1 MRKIKIKVCGMR
13 ESQNISD
20 LAKLNPDYMGFI
32 FFGKSKRD
40 VSETLNKSDLENL
53 PRSIKKVGVFVN
65 ATLEEIKKH
74 IITYQLD
81 LVQLHGSETAELC
94 LKIKNSGTQVI
105 KAFSVDSS
113 FDFASTTPYKASCD
127 FFLFDTKGKE
137 AGGNGFTFDW
147 SILDNYDNEIPF
159 LLSGGL
165 DETNISAVNKLPHLN
180 IHAVD
185 VNSKFEIEPA
195 LKNIELLK
203 KSVFKVI
210 G

>member
-1 MRKIKIKVCGMR
+1 MR

-20 LAKLNPDYMGFI
+20 LAELKPNYMGFI

-40 VSETLNKSDLENL
+40 VTDNLNKIDLEKL
-53 PRSIKKVGVFVN
+53 PASIKKVGVFVN
-65 ATLEEIKKH
+65 ATVETIQQK

-81 LVQLHGSETAELC
+81 LVQLHGSETPELC
-94 LKIKNSGTQVI
+94 LEIKNYGTPVI

-113 FDFASTTPYKASCD
+113 FDFNVTTPYKTSCD
-127 FFLFDTKGKE
+127 YFLFDTKGKQ

-165 DETNISAVNKLPHLN
+165 DETNIAAVNQLTHLN

-185 VNSKFEIEPA
+185 VNSKFELEPA

-203 KSVFKVI
+203 NSVFKVI
-210 G
+210 T